1 MLPFQNFM
9 KTLDPAIKR
18 IIDIWQDVIAAI
30 PGVIIALI
38 VFLLFQL
45 AAKMVR
51 RVAYRIVADRESHV
65 SLALLLGRLIQ
76 GGVVFMGAMIALV
89 IALPSFKPA
98 QMIQLLGIS
107 SVAIGF
113 AFKDILQNFLAG
125 LLLLMT
131 EPFQLNDQVKIG
143 DFEGTVEDIQ
153 TRATVLCT
161 YDGRRVVIPNG
172 EVFNKAII
180 VNTAYEKRR
189 LEYDISI
196 GYDEDIDAARQ
207 VLMETL
213 RSAPNV
219 LNEPEP
225 EVLAME
231 LGDSSIVL
239 RARWW
244 INPPRQVDVMQTRDQ
259 VVTMAKRALDKAG
272 IEIPY
277 PKHVVIMAPYETNGT
292 PFDNSRSNSEKSGQ
306 IGGYE
311 ARLRKSRETPLP

>member
-1 MLPFQNFM
+1 MKWFQEFM
-9 KTLDPAIKR
+9 HTLDPAIKR
-18 IIDIWQDVIAAI
+18 ISDIWQDLIAAVPGIVIAI
-30 PGVIIALI
+30 V

-45 AAKMVR
+45 AARMVR
-51 RVAYRIVADRESHV
+51 RVAYRIVADRENHV

-76 GGVVFMGAMIALV
+76 GGIVFMGAMIALV
-89 IALPSFKPA
+89 IALPSFQPA

-131 EPFQLNDQVKIG
+131 EPFRLNDQVKIG
-143 DFEGTVEDIQ
+143 EFEGTVEDIQ
-153 TRATVLCT
+153 TRATVICT

-172 EVFNKAII
+172 EVFNKAIE

-189 LEYDISI
+189 LEHDLSI
-196 GYDEDIDAARQ
+196 GYDEDIEVARK
-207 VLMETL
+207 VLLDTL

-219 LNEPEP
+219 LNEPSP

-244 INPPRQVDVMQTRDQ
+244 ITPPRQIDVMQARDQ

-277 PKHVVIMAPYETNGT
+277 PKHVVIMSPYESNGT
-292 PFDNSRSNSEKSGQ
+292 PFKGEKPTSDN
-306 IGGYE
+306 GY
-311 ARLRKSRETPLP
+311 ATRLKKSREMPLP

>member
-1 MLPFQNFM
+1 MELFQEFM
-9 KTLDPAIKR
+9 HTLDPAIKR
-18 IIDIWQDVIAAI
+18 IQDIWQDLVAAI
-30 PGVIIALI
+30 PSIIIALI
-38 VFLLFQL
+38 VFFVFQL

-51 RVAYRIVADRESHV
+51 RFAYRMVADRESHV

-76 GGVVFMGAMIALV
+76 GGIVFMGAMIALV
-89 IALPSFKPA
+89 IALPSFQPA

-125 LLLLMT
+125 LLLLLT
-131 EPFQLNDQVKIG
+131 EPFRLNDQVKIG

-153 TRATVLCT
+153 TRATVICT

-172 EVFNKAII
+172 EVFNKAIV

-196 GYDEDIDAARQ
+196 GYDEDIEAARK
-207 VLMETL
+207 VLLDTL

-219 LNEPEP
+219 LNEPAP

-231 LGDSSIVL
+231 LGDSSIVM

-244 INPPRQVDVMQTRDQ
+244 INPPRQIDVMQARDQ
-259 VVTMAKRALDKAG
+259 VVTMAKRALDNAG

-277 PKHVVIMAPYETNGT
+277 PKHVVIMSPYESNGT
-292 PFDNSRSNSEKSGQ
+292 PFGGEKSAQ
-306 IGGYE
+306 NNGYE
-311 ARLRKSRETPLP
+311 ARLRKARETPLP